1 MIHISQEVNDKV
13 DELARLATSPKPGQ
27 LKMFILHSVPEPSVL
42 EKECLQVEENPSGW
56 KNKIVKYL
64 KHKALPIDKR
74 KSKKLRMQA
83 SRYTLVVDELYRRG
97 FSSPLLRCLDQD

>member
-1 MIHISQEVNDKV
+1 
-13 DELARLATSPKPGQ
+13 
-27 LKMFILHSVPEPSVL
+27 MFILHSVPEPSVL